1 MVFEVWDKFDNQ
13 ICQVSFCRWAV
24 SECLHF
30 ISTDISCCETSRAT
44 CLQITGADGGAR
56 EVVSGDTQSGLSND
70 RKIPNLDTNNNV
82 SSAFYFKQW
91 KLETFFVFPPWQIN
105 TLKCQFYRVTQK
117 LDLCLTIKSC
127 VTLSIKNSWPR
138 ENVWDCN
145 QELHPQ

>member
-1 MVFEVWDKFDNQ
+1 MFWFHLSWRSYLVRSSDLQ
-13 ICQVSFCRWAV
+13 LC

-44 CLQITGADGGAR
+44 CLQITGADCGTR

-70 RKIPNLDTNNNV
+70 RIPNLDTNNNV
-82 SSAFYFKQW
+82 STAFYFKQW

-138 ENVWDCN
+138 ENVSDGN
-145 QELHPQ
+145 QKLHLQ